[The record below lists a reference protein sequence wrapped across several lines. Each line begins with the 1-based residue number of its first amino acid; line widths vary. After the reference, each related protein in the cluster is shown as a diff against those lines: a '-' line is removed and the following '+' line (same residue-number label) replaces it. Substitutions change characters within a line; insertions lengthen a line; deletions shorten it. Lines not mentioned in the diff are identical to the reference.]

1 MGVIYKITNQINGMI
16 YIGQTTQGLQNR
28 WIHHV
33 AEAKKDHKK
42 GGWSAYLHRAI
53 IKYGRENFSVEVVEN
68 GSNDKL
74 NEREI
79 YWIAYYHSN
88 DKDIGYNLTYG
99 GEGTVRI
106 DYNEVYRLWD
116 DGLSTFQIAEKLH
129 IARGTALYILQQ
141 YKNYSD
147 EESRKRRG
155 KNITKAKR
163 ESVSQ
168 YDLHG
173 NFIAEYTSSFKAAQS
188 VEGAGRYAVKK
199 CCEEQCGISGGYQWR
214 YSKDPA
220 PEAFHGK
227 AKGKQKPIIQMDLDD
242 NIIAK
247 FKCLKEAS
255 EQTRTNMG
263 SICSCCSG
271 LYKTANGFKW
281 RYDMENG

>member
-1 MGVIYKITNQINGMI
+1 MGVIYKITNQVNGMI

-53 IKYGRENFSVEVVEN
+53 IKYGRENFSVEVIKN
-68 GSNDKL
+68 CSNDKL

-116 DGLSTFQIAEKLH
+116 EGLSTYEIAEKMNVAKST
-129 IARGTALYILQQ
+129 IWYIVSQ
-141 YKNYSD
+141 YKNYSG
-147 EESRKRRG
+147 EESQRRRD

-163 ESVSQ
+163 EPVSQ
-168 YDLHG
+168 YDLYG
-173 NFIAEYTSSFKAAQS
+173 NFIAEYTSSFEAAQN
-188 VEGAGRYAVKK
+188 VEGARKYAVKK
-199 CCEEQCGISGGYQWR
+199 CCEE
-214 YSKDPA
+214 
-220 PEAFHGK
+220 
-227 AKGKQKPIIQMDLDD
+227 
-242 NIIAK
+242 
-247 FKCLKEAS
+247 
-255 EQTRTNMG
+255 
-263 SICSCCSG
+263 
-271 LYKTANGFKW
+271 
-281 RYDMENG
+281 

>member
-1 MGVIYKITNQINGMI
+1 MGVIYKITNQVNGMI

-42 GGWSAYLHRAI
+42 GGWAAYLHRAI
-53 IKYGRENFSVEVVEN
+53 IKYGRENFSVEVIEN
-68 GSNDKL
+68 CSNDKL

-116 DGLSTFQIAEKLH
+116 EGLSTYEIAEKMNVAKST
-129 IARGTALYILQQ
+129 IWYILSQ
-141 YKNYSD
+141 YKNYSG
-147 EESRKRRG
+147 EESRRRRG

-163 ESVSQ
+163 EPVSQ
-168 YDLHG
+168 YDLYG
-173 NFIAEYTSSFKAAQS
+173 NFIAEYTSPFEAAQS
-188 VEGAGRYAVKK
+188 AEGAGRYAVKK
-199 CCEEQCGISGGYQWR
+199 CCEEQHGISGGYQRR
-214 YSKDPA
+214 YSKDPT
-220 PEAFHGK
+220 PGVFHGK
-227 AKGKQKPIIQMDLDD
+227 AKGKQKPIIQMDLDG

-255 EQTRTNMG
+255 EQTRTNVG

-271 LYKTANGFKW
+271 VYKTANGFKW
-281 RYDMENG
+281 RYDIEN

>member
-1 MGVIYKITNQINGMI
+1 MGVIYKITNQVNGMI

-53 IKYGRENFSVEVVEN
+53 IKYGRENFSVEVIEN
-68 GSNDKL
+68 CSNDKL

-116 DGLSTFQIAEKLH
+116 EGLSTYEIAEKMNVAKST
-129 IARGTALYILQQ
+129 IWYILSQH
-141 YKNYSD
+141 KNYSG
-147 EESRKRRG
+147 EESRRRRG

-163 ESVSQ
+163 EPVSQ
-168 YDLHG
+168 YDLYG
-173 NFIAEYTSSFKAAQS
+173 NFIAEYTSPFEAAQS

-199 CCEEQCGISGGYQWR
+199 CCEEQHGISGGYQWR
-214 YSKDPA
+214 YSKDPT
-220 PEAFHGK
+220 PGVFHGK
-227 AKGKQKPIIQMDLDD
+227 AKGKQKPIIQMDLDG

-255 EQTRTNMG
+255 EQTRTNVG

-271 LYKTANGFKW
+271 VYKTANGFKW
-281 RYDMENG
+281 RYDIEN

>member
-1 MGVIYKITNQINGMI
+1 MGVIYKITNQVNGMI

-53 IKYGRENFSVEVVEN
+53 IKYGRENFSVEVIEN
-68 GSNDKL
+68 CSNDKL

-88 DKDIGYNLTYG
+88 DKNIGYNLTYG
-99 GEGTVRI
+99 GEGTVRV

-116 DGLSTFQIAEKLH
+116 EGLSTYEIAEKMNVAKST
-129 IARGTALYILQQ
+129 IWYIVSQ
-141 YKNYSD
+141 YKNYSG
-147 EESRKRRG
+147 EESRRRRG

-163 ESVSQ
+163 EPVSQ
-168 YDLHG
+168 YDLYG
-173 NFIAEYTSSFKAAQS
+173 NFIAEYTSSFEAAQS

-199 CCEEQCGISGGYQWR
+199 CCEEQHGISGGYQWR
-214 YSKDPA
+214 YSKDPT
-220 PEAFHGK
+220 PGVFHGK
-227 AKGKQKPIIQMDLDD
+227 AKGKQKPIIQMDLDG

-255 EQTRTNMG
+255 EKTRTRSA
-263 SICSCCSG
+263 SICSCCNG
-271 LYKTANGFKW
+271 VYKTANGFKW
-281 RYDMENG
+281 RYDIEN